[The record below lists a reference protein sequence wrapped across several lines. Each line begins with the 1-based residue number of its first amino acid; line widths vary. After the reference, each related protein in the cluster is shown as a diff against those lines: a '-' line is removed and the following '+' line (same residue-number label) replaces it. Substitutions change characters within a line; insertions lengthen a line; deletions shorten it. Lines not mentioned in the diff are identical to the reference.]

1 MNNVVG
7 SVIRTETKPRGGD
20 LYLHVPTQD
29 VYIVAALPEQV
40 VALVS
45 LSTGA
50 SWSSYKLFDE
60 CQEDF
65 RRLRP
70 GSAVSLTVQEGSL

>member
-1 MNNVVG
+1 MNEVTAINMDYD
-7 SVIRTETKPRGGD
+7 RPNAGD
-20 LYLHVPTQD
+20 LYLHVPSRD
-29 VYIVAALPEQV
+29 IYIVAALPEGA

-60 CQEDF
+60 CQENF
-65 RRLRP
+65 RRLPP
-70 GSAVSLTVQEGSL
+70 GTPIRLTVQENKL

>member
-7 SVIRTETKPRGGD
+7 SVIRTETKPKAGD
-20 LYLHVPTQD
+20 LYLHVPSRD
-29 VYIVAALPEQV
+29 IYIVAALPEGA

-60 CQEDF
+60 CQENF
-65 RRLRP
+65 RRLPP